1 MSKSRRT
8 VKRSVKSGTVK
19 RIQVRAA
26 AKEIER
32 ERKASSG
39 PYVSRSSN
47 APFGAKGPRFL

>member
-26 AKEIER
+26 AKEIKR

-47 APFGAKGPRFL
+47 APFGAKVPRFL